1 MRTREFVLLAKIEVQ
16 ELDDW
21 IMEGWLAPREDA
33 GDRDYSDVDL
43 ARANLIRDMF
53 GMGVNK
59 ESVPIIL
66 DLVDQLHGL
75 RRVLR
80 RLASDAPNRKA

>member
-1 MRTREFVLLAKIEVQ
+1 MRTREFVLLAQIEIEQ
-16 ELDDW
+16 LDEW
-21 IMEGWLAPREDA
+21 VTEGWLAPREA
-33 GDRDYSDVDL
+33 EADRDYSDIDL
-43 ARANLIRDMF
+43 ARAHLIRDMF

-75 RRVLR
+75 RRALR
-80 RLASDAPNRKA
+80 RLTGESARRQT